1 MEDMEIQ
8 SKEWALAKC
17 FILLRALF
25 QSVVFLK
32 GTKIIFHLQRKSND
46 CMEMACTGP
55 HARGSLWCL
64 NEDPCDSHIHG
75 WSHP

>member
-32 GTKIIFHLQRKSND
+32 GTKIIFHLQRKSNGMHRST
-46 CMEMACTGP
+46 CEGVFVVSKT
-55 HARGSLWCL
+55 
-64 NEDPCDSHIHG
+64 NEDPCDMTIHD
-75 WSHP
+75 WC